1 MSFDTNGADAFDPIT
16 GQPTQTNSPE
26 GVLNHQ
32 YDPTT
37 GRLIRT
43 FTTASESSG

>member
-16 GQPTQTNSPE
+16 GQVTQIASSE
-26 GVLNHQ
+26 GTINHH